1 VFRLAGEQG
10 VFHVGPSLIEIGRD
24 IRISATTLTPVGH
37 CQFDYGRGVWDEYWC
52 IDHSGNGAWLSV
64 DEGDYAL
71 ERPADSPNG
80 QFSIGDEHQMGDY
93 IYRAVEID
101 SAQCTAFRGEL
112 PEVLELGERHDYV
125 VFAGNSNRMATL
137 ERWPNGHSWTRGRWY
152 SAWDIKTR

>member
-1 VFRLAGEQG
+1 M
-10 VFHVGPSLIEIGRD
+10 FHVGPSLIEIGRD
-24 IRISATTLTPVGH
+24 IRISATVLTPVGH

-71 ERPADSPNG
+71 ERPVDSPNG

-93 IYRAVEID
+93 LYRAVEID
-101 SAQCTAFRGEL
+101 SAHCTAFRGEL
-112 PEVLELGERHDYV
+112 PEALELGERHDYV

-137 ERWPNGHSWTRGRWY
+137 ERWPSGHSWTRGRWY